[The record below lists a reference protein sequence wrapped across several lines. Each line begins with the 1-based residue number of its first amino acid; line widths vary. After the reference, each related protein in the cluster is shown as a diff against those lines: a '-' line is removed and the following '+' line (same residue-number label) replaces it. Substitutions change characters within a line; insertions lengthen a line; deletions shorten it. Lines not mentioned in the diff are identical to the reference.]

1 MYYLFQSFPI
11 RSLLSVSKASQSGK
25 TMKFNKSGCQIQNQ
39 KGFFASATRA
49 GNLYYLKYQ
58 NKGQNTNIA
67 KTCNEMLWHR
77 RYGYL
82 GEQNLK
88 NLVNDQLVRDF
99 DYNAS
104 NNIGFC
110 ESCVGGK
117 QHRALFDSSE
127 RHTVDLLELVHSD
140 VCGKISET
148 SIGGAQY
155 FLTFTDDKS
164 RYSWVYIL
172 KTKDQVFD
180 YFLEWKALVEKAT
193 KKKIKTLRTD
203 NGGEYTST
211 RFQDYLKAEGIRH
224 ELTVPKTPQQNGIA
238 ERLNRTLVET
248 AQSMLLDAKLPK
260 RFWAEAISTA
270 VYLKNRSPSKVL
282 NKTPF
287 EVWHG
292 RKPKVNHFRVF
303 GSDAYAHIP
312 KDERAKFDSKTR
324 KCVMLGCQEYCNICE
339 VPKSP
344 MSYQEAA
351 VGPDKEKW
359 EVAMNTEMASLKENN
374 VWDLVEPPVG
384 QKIVGCK
391 WVYKIKTVADGSVQ
405 RYKARLV
412 AQGFTQKYGTD
423 FDKTFCPVVRQ
434 ESLRLLMALSVQH
447 GLTLHQI
454 DVTTTFLNG
463 KLDKEVYM
471 QQSNGYV
478 CKGKEKYVC
487 KLNKS
492 IYGLKQSPRCWNLT
506 LDTYLKK
513 LKFFVQTAS
522 DPCIYYRK
530 TGGDIMYVGVYV
542 DDIILAGKTV
552 RQLEEIKRD
561 LSQEFD
567 IKDLGKL
574 GYFLGMKVVQNE
586 ESQSIWIGQPAHA
599 ENLLRKHGMQDSKPT
614 GTPTDVNSKLQPA
627 ATQADPVK
635 QTEYQ
640 SAVGSLMYLAV
651 STRPDI
657 AFAVNNLARF
667 NSNPQK
673 EHWTALKR
681 VLRYLKGTLNHGIL
695 YKQDGLDKCVGYS
708 DADWVGDISDRK
720 STSGYIFMLS
730 GGAIS
735 WSSRKQKCVAL
746 SMAEAEYVAL
756 SSTVQV
762 CIWLRQLEAELRRK
776 CH

>member
-1 MYYLFQSFPI
+1 
-11 RSLLSVSKASQSGK
+11 
-25 TMKFNKSGCQIQNQ
+25 
-39 KGFFASATRA
+39 
-49 GNLYYLKYQ
+49 
-58 NKGQNTNIA
+58 
-67 KTCNEMLWHR
+67 
-77 RYGYL
+77 
-82 GEQNLK
+82 
-88 NLVNDQLVRDF
+88 
-99 DYNAS
+99 
-104 NNIGFC
+104 
-110 ESCVGGK
+110 
-117 QHRALFDSSE
+117 
-127 RHTVDLLELVHSD
+127 
-140 VCGKISET
+140 
-148 SIGGAQY
+148 
-155 FLTFTDDKS
+155 
-164 RYSWVYIL
+164 
-172 KTKDQVFD
+172 
-180 YFLEWKALVEKAT
+180 
-193 KKKIKTLRTD
+193 
-203 NGGEYTST
+203 
-211 RFQDYLKAEGIRH
+211 
-224 ELTVPKTPQQNGIA
+224 
-238 ERLNRTLVET
+238 
-248 AQSMLLDAKLPK
+248 
-260 RFWAEAISTA
+260 
-270 VYLKNRSPSKVL
+270 
-282 NKTPF
+282 
-287 EVWHG
+287 
-292 RKPKVNHFRVF
+292 
-303 GSDAYAHIP
+303 
-312 KDERAKFDSKTR
+312 
-324 KCVMLGCQEYCNICE
+324 
-339 VPKSP
+339 

-351 VGPDKEKW
+351 IGPDKEKW

-391 WVYKIKTVADGSVQ
+391 WVYKIKTGADGSVQ

-423 FDKTFCPVVRQ
+423 FDETFCPVVRQ

-454 DVTTTFLNG
+454 DVTTAFLNG

-471 QQSNGYV
+471 QQLNGYV

-492 IYGLKQSPRCWNLT
+492 IYGLKQSPHCWNLT

-513 LKFFVQTAS
+513 LKFAQTAS

-552 RQLEEIKRD
+552 RQVEEIKRD

-586 ESQSIWIGQPAHA
+586 ESQSIWIGQPAYA

-627 ATQADPVK
+627 AIQADPFK
-635 QTEYQ
+635 QTEYR

-708 DADWVGDISDRK
+708 DADWAGDISDRK

-746 SMAEAEYVAL
+746 STAEAEYVAL
-756 SSTVQV
+756 SSAVQE
-762 CIWLRQLEAELRRK
+762 CIWLRQLEAELGNAIEGPSLILEDNQSAIAMAKNPQYHGRAKHIDIRHHFVREQVALGNIELQYCSTTEMTADMLTK
-776 CH
+776 GLNRERFCKLREETGICEIH